1 MPTPRRRGRWTYVSD
16 PMNGPR
22 WRLDGTTLDL
32 EYDDL
37 HSGCSVRGAWVLW
50 LGQRCTFEPIDH
62 YLDGS
67 MAYVEMALDGFIVK
81 DDSLWVRVAREQIAG
96 ERCESQGC
104 HCTPSLPCDESGCD
118 GRQHFDGSTVS
129 CTMCARELAEMIEE
143 G

>member
-16 PMNGPR
+16 PTNGPR

-32 EYDDL
+32 EYDPLDAGSAL
-37 HSGCSVRGAWVLW
+37 RGAWIVW
-50 LGQRCTFEPIDH
+50 LGSRCTFTGIDH
-62 YLDGS
+62 FLDGS
-67 MAYVEMALDGFIVK
+67 MEHVEGAV
-81 DDSLWVRVAREQIAG
+81 DDPGSFSGAEEWARVAREQIDG

-104 HCTPSLPCDESGCD
+104 HCTPSLPCDTACD